1 MSDNFNALVVNQEGE
16 KFTREIKKIDKT
28 FLKHGDVLVKVDYS
42 TLNFKDA
49 LILKNG
55 ARLVKEFPHI
65 PGIDFAGTVV
75 ESKSDKFKE
84 GDEIIQTGWRV
95 GEIFYGGYS
104 QYAKVDSNFLVKRPK
119 EITSRQ
125 AMMLGTAG
133 LTAIQCAFTTKQ
145 TREILLLGEKVN
157 DVIVTGASGGV
168 GSIAVMILSKLGCN
182 VTAATT
188 KSNEEY
194 LKSLGAKNIIKSTD
208 LDKEARPLDK
218 GLYDGAVDTVGGN
231 ILANILSHI
240 KPSGIVAACGNAAS
254 IKLNTTV
261 MPFIIRGVKLW
272 GIDSVSVSIKRR
284 NFLWGEMNKLVDFN
298 LLDKSIKEISLN
310 QLLDEY
316 PKMLEGKTSG
326 RYIINLNK

>member
-1 MSDNFNALVVNQEGE
+1 MSEKFKAILLNQEGE
-16 KFTREIKKIDKT
+16 KFSREIKEIDKN

-42 TLNFKDA
+42 SLNFKDA

-65 PGIDFAGTVV
+65 PGIDFSGKVV

-95 GEIFYGGYS
+95 GEIYYGGYS
-104 QYAKVDSNFLVKRPK
+104 QYAKVNADFLIKKPK
-119 EITSRQ
+119 NISTRQ

-145 TREILLLGEKVN
+145 TREVLLLGEKVN
-157 DVIVTGASGGV
+157 DVVVTGASGGV
-168 GSIAVMILSKLGCN
+168 GSIAVMMLSKMGCN
-182 VTAATT
+182 VTAATS
-188 KSNEEY
+188 KPNEDY
-194 LKSLGAKNIIKSTD
+194 LKSIGAKNIIKSSD

-231 ILANILSHI
+231 ILANILSHV
-240 KPSGIVAACGNAAS
+240 KPNGIVAACGNASS

-284 NFLWGEMNKLVDFN
+284 EFLWDEASKLVDFD
-298 LLDKSIKEISLN
+298 LLDKSIKEISLE
-310 QLLDEY
+310 QLLEEY
-316 PKMLEGKTSG
+316 SKMLEGKTSG

>member
-1 MSDNFNALVVNQEGE
+1 MSDNFNALVINQEGE
-16 KFTREIKKIDKT
+16 KFSREIKKIDKS
-28 FLKHGDVLVKVDYS
+28 FLKHGDVLVKVDFS

-104 QYAKVDSNFLVKRPK
+104 QYAKVDSNFLVKKPK

-145 TREILLLGEKVN
+145 TREVLLLGEKVN

-188 KSNEEY
+188 KPNEEY
-194 LKSLGAKNIIKSTD
+194 LKSLGAKNIIKSGD
-208 LDKEARPLDK
+208 LDKDARPLDK

-231 ILANILSHI
+231 ILSNAISQT
-240 KPSGIVAACGNAAS
+240 KPKGIVALCGNAS
-254 IKLNTTV
+254 SNKLNTNV
-261 MPFIIRGVKLW
+261 LPFILRAVKLW
-272 GIDSVSVSIKRR
+272 GVDSVNISKKRKE
-284 NFLWGEMNKLVDFN
+284 FVWGEFPSLINFEILE
-298 LLDKSIKEISLN
+298 KSIKEIGLN
-310 QLLDEY
+310 ELLDTF
-316 PKMLEGKTSG
+316 PSMLEGKLSSK
-326 RYIINLNK
+326 ILVNVNK